1 MSETN
6 SEMRGCKAVRE
17 KIKQAKAERKAKREA
32 KTKRQREQA
41 RAKQLSKISQSK
53 TKEQLRID
61 ALTHYDLTSY
71 DDDIDVMASVFN
83 IGKSR
88 REWIVTARM
97 ELQERANKYEHIFG
111 NFLLKHNVHFIHQ
124 APFVVD
130 GHIYFA
136 DLYLPEKR
144 IVVEIDGDYHDG
156 HYQRA
161 KDRDRTDDLK
171 FAGAKVVRIKNATTL
186 EESNLKTKC
195 KINGII

>member
-6 SEMRGCKAVRE
+6 SEMCGYKAVRM

-32 KTKRQREQA
+32 KAKRQREQA
-41 RAKQLSKISQSK
+41 KAKQQSK
-53 TKEQLRID
+53 TFQPKTREQLRID

-71 DDDIDVMASVFN
+71 DDDIDVMASIFN
-83 IGKSR
+83 IRKSK
-88 REWIVTARM
+88 REWIVTARLG
-97 ELQERANKYEHIFG
+97 LQERANKYEHLFG
-111 NFLLKHNVHFIHQ
+111 NFLLKQNVHFIHQ

-136 DLYLPEKR
+136 DFYLPEKR
-144 IVVEIDGDYHDG
+144 IVVEIDGDYHNG
-156 HYQRA
+156 LYQRV

-171 FAGAKVVRIKNATTL
+171 FSGAKVIRIKNATTL
-186 EESNLKTKC
+186 DENSLKTKC